1 MPTLDEDIVRDLLHR
16 ATEDLHAP
24 PRISAGALS
33 WQHRRRRTRALGIAV
48 TGVAAVTAVATV
60 TALAGGGGAAT
71 RPGRPA
77 GSAIR
82 LTAAQQTLNQL
93 SAAAAARTARPP
105 AGRYVV
111 MAELQGPDKR
121 TTVIDSKTGD
131 VWTFQSGR
139 GIPAELPEAKY
150 GSPTEAELAAYPTS
164 PAALRTQLIAQAK
177 QQQAQGI
184 KAMLAQLAKSHDPK
198 ARQKARIVRSSQPTL
213 TSDDWA
219 FSQAAYLLWNPL
231 VPAPLRAALFKVLA
245 STPGVVVNSHARD
258 SLGRAAVEISRYDR
272 AADYTDAIF
281 ESPDASRVLETTSI
295 HPATPAH
302 DGLPA
307 EASYQLSD
315 TYLSITWTSSR
326 PTRNPYGG

>member
-24 PRISAGALS
+24 PRISAGVLS
-33 WQHRRRRTRALGIAV
+33 WQHRRRRTRALGITV
-48 TGVAAVTAVATV
+48 TSVAAATAVATV
-60 TALAGGGGAAT
+60 TSLAGGGAAV

-93 SAAAAARTARPP
+93 SSAAAAGTAQPP
-105 AGRYVV
+105 AGRYLV

-121 TTVIDSKTGD
+121 TTVIDSRTGD
-131 VWTFQSGR
+131 VWTYQSGR
-139 GIPAELPEAKY
+139 GIAAELPEARHD
-150 GSPTEAELAAYPTS
+150 SPTEAELAAYPTN
-164 PAALRTQLIAQAK
+164 PAALRSKLIAQAK

-213 TSDDWA
+213 TNDDWA

-272 AADYTDAIF
+272 AANYTDAIF

-315 TYLSITWTSSR
+315 TYLSITWTNTR
-326 PTRNPYGG
+326 PTRSPYGG